1 MTRHLARAGRAYWRE
16 NARAFQAIKGM
27 VERDLPSVLAVVA
40 LVWALAFVAA
50 GFATAALIVAGGS
63 VTAQLLR
70 WAVGR

>member
-1 MTRHLARAGRAYWRE
+1 MNVLARAGRTYWRQ
-16 NARAFQAIKGM
+16 NARAFQAIKLA

-40 LVWALAFVAA
+40 LVWTVAFVAA
-50 GFATAALIVAGGS
+50 GFETAALIVAGGS